1 MIPCTPSFFILL
13 QCIAYHQY
21 CMYIFYLLA
30 VQRQMGDVVSNIL
43 YPVNIILYNLELI
56 LETWKVI

>member
-1 MIPCTPSFFILL
+1 MAC
-13 QCIAYHQY
+13 HQY
-21 CMYIFYLLA
+21 RMYKFVLLA
-30 VQRQMGDVVSNIL
+30 LQRHMGDVSKIL

>member
-1 MIPCTPSFFILL
+1 
-13 QCIAYHQY
+13 
-21 CMYIFYLLA
+21 MYIFYLLA